1 MTFLYD
7 NLTAVVVGT
16 TVLLILASLQLRA
29 MELSTAA
36 SGQEAALTQSE
47 EIATWMEEDLESMGR
62 HLTST
67 DTVFGGLSRVEN
79 KASPT
84 DSVLTSL
91 SFQYKDSAG
100 GVVQTV
106 EYNVSAAKTD
116 RVEGEERTLYELSRT
131 KGGSSAGRTP
141 GMLGYIDVQFLD
153 RTAASISA
161 PRANVD
167 QIEALRVHFS
177 VISPYR
183 NSNSGVKEVHRMV
196 AFPYTPAHD

>member
-1 MTFLYD
+1 MAFLYD

-62 HLTST
+62 HIMTT
-67 DTVFGGLSRVEN
+67 DTVFGGLSRTKNEV
-79 KASPT
+79 SPT
-84 DSVLTSL
+84 DSVLTGL
-91 SFQYKDSAG
+91 SFQYKENAG
-100 GVVQTV
+100 GAAQTV
-106 EYNVSAAKTD
+106 QYDVSAVKTD
-116 RVEGEERTLYELSRT
+116 RVEGKDRTLYQLSRT
-131 KGGSSAGRTP
+131 KGGVSAGRTP
-141 GMLGYIDVQFLD
+141 EMLGYIDVQFLD
-153 RTAASISA
+153 RTAAAISA
-161 PRANVD
+161 PRANTD

-183 NSNSGVKEVHRMV
+183 NSKSGVKEVHRMV
-196 AFPYTPAHD
+196 AFPYTPAQN